1 MVCTT
6 ETFRS
11 GSQGVCVE
19 RIQQAVGV
27 GSTAITGVFDSN
39 TVSKVKAF
47 QTANSLASDG
57 IVGPATWSKIEDQG
71 LSTVGTP
78 VTEIRAS

>member
-1 MVCTT
+1 M
-6 ETFRS
+6 
-11 GSQGVCVE
+11 
-19 RIQQAVGV
+19 
-27 GSTAITGVFDSN
+27 FDSN